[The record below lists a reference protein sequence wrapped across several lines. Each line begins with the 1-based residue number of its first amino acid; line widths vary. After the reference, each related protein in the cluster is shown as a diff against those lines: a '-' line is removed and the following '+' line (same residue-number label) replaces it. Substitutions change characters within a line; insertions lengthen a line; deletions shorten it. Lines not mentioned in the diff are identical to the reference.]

1 METIEKQII
10 HLSEEESKALVLA
23 ATGSPYLLIVHEEG
37 VGARHVLKT
46 GFDFDWLIDFIKDYA
61 DENSEFRAALVDYI
75 IELSQKV

>member
-1 METIEKQII
+1 MKTEII
-10 HLSEEESKALVLA
+10 YLPENENKSLVLA

-61 DENSEFRAALVDYI
+61 DENAEFRAALVDYV

>member
-1 METIEKQII
+1 MKTEII
-10 HLSEEESKALVLA
+10 HLPEEENKSLVLA

-37 VGARHVLKT
+37 VGVRHVLKT

-61 DENSEFRAALVDYI
+61 DETPAFRAALVDYV